1 MRANLFWLNDD
12 QWEKI
17 KPLLP
22 TKQPVATTIDAKAGA
37 VVVCVA

>member
-1 MRANLFWLNDD
+1 MRANLFWFNDD

-22 TKQPVATTIDAKAGA
+22 TSSAVRRATMIDAF
-37 VVVCVA
+37 